1 MSENERNIE
10 SHHKKDQN
18 PDDCDSNIAASAS
31 GVSSVAGSVKHYKQ
45 QASSS
50 ERQIKFEK
58 AQKCLENAVLVS
70 KRIKEHRKATAELLG
85 RPFEEDVTD
94 TASELGT
101 NVSERTGYSVS
112 TEASTLSVQ
121 DALNIP
127 GISESLANTLKQKEI
142 LMERIKQYKEINKRP
157 TKKTT
162 PTPTRGLSS
171 ETADKKITDSA
182 DVSKLMSLV
191 KEKENSLSVMQVKMK
206 AMENTILD
214 LQEKITEKDQIIE
227 AKNRATTLISDSLSK
242 KERETLDLLEDT
254 KEQMTKMQSNFIA
267 METEWKD
274 EKQKLLN
281 ELNEKNCTIKSLEEA
296 NTILENAR
304 FEISIENSKLS
315 EELENKTKEIVSL
328 QEKLQ
333 QLSEIT
339 TEEVKD
345 NIESVEEKGS
355 IEINNMEELTK
366 KIELLEQI
374 NFEIRQT
381 NKELESQLAT
391 LTETKPVVSP
401 TKRGSPLPTRKG
413 GRNTASKMKSPWSQL
428 SSESLPQE
436 QDKKSKPD
444 KTKSDMLLQSLNKEI
459 LDKEYVI
466 SEKNQQIMELENLIK
481 EKETKINELL
491 SSIDD
496 KVIEKTDAGMTTD
509 AVETVLSDDSE
520 PTLNVS
526 ELQHKLKSAEET
538 IASLSIEIDNANK
551 NMIKVKS
558 NSKLKLKQ
566 MQKTIDNFSK
576 ISDSNAEIVKLNEE
590 IHLLTQ
596 RVAELE
602 VEKGNLQL
610 HLVDY
615 DSGRLTESD
624 VYKKLIEMENV
635 AEARLKSISL
645 LETQKFDLVQEL
657 HSLQQKNL
665 EMEDKLADIS
675 QLQSEQVSSEMKSV
689 QLEEQI
695 DNLMAC
701 KKELELVIDNL
712 KLDKNQ
718 LDATIKSLQQ
728 EKDELAQKLENYI
741 QENMELADKLGK
753 LSAEKVSSA
762 ESIEIVESLTSQE
775 KLELE
780 EYSKGLQTEQK
791 TEDGEYKDTD
801 KHDAETSKE
810 KLLEEIIELKNRI
823 ELFTVERQEVME
835 RMSKLSI
842 DNETLNESIAVL
854 KEECETLKRN
864 IDSLDQERN
873 QLVIDKEDLNK
884 QLEEL
889 KQEKSEILKETA
901 DVVKSSAADDVTDGT
916 TVDSSQQ
923 DDKTTGDKGTRNKS
937 VKQLTKEILKL
948 KNTIKEREEDIADCQ
963 MKILS
968 LEEQQEKHKE
978 ILQSQAALEKLVK
991 KLTEENNELRNE
1003 IESINKDNKT
1013 EQQQNISQ
1021 AHEMMQMEAQK
1032 LHQEYTAAINARD
1045 ARIHE
1050 LENVLIEYE
1059 KQVINYSNTLQQKDK
1074 ELSEYINQITKLN
1087 DVSQKLKST
1096 IDLLEEEKSKDQNS
1110 EVIKSLNKQ
1119 IGLYQ
1124 KTLSD
1129 TEDKLRILDE
1139 EKSQLASM
1147 KAKLENINVNLES
1160 ELKKVQD
1167 VLSEKQSQLQELQA
1181 QQQKHSEELANARLQ
1196 AKERDEEIHEIKLQ
1210 LRKESIDNEK
1220 LHNIVVQKSNEI
1232 NDLTKMYEAVKEK
1245 LSSISDDKTSH
1256 VEQYAALETK
1266 NKELMDKLKKFA
1278 ASIKKK
1284 SAMYTELENQL
1295 QETQKQLQ
1303 SKNESYDQLLI
1314 QVETLPALQEKLK
1327 HAEEEFNRLQH
1338 LKISLEQKSQQVL
1351 ALQSDINTLKQNAAN
1366 DSATISRLNES
1377 IELLNRDLYV
1387 LQEENNNYKT
1397 QVESL
1402 NNKMVECEIDQKNY
1416 TNLVTKI
1423 SCLESEL
1430 IQKQAHITE
1439 LSNQIEMHN
1448 EKLNQVQYGQD
1459 AKVQEREMYI
1469 ENLQCEIDKYKNRI
1483 ERLEQCISTMES
1495 TRQSLERKADDLGS
1509 QLHEKRKAYNEYM
1522 NQEDELVARLAVLM
1536 DHDRVVEKQLHE
1548 IDTENKELRSRGQS
1562 LTEEYHALKSAYQA
1576 LQEKCS
1582 TLEIKAS
1589 NVDTLE
1595 SELLMYQNNC
1605 RQLDSDLKRIMSDH
1619 ENLLT
1624 QKKRDIEELESEFHT
1639 QIEHSIKEKKLLSEK
1654 YEKIVEH
1661 VSQLETKLEE
1671 YRNTIEHLNVNI
1683 REMEAEN
1690 QNLVQKYSN
1699 PDKTSTPDYTEQYI
1713 SEINRLN
1720 SLLNSKNL
1728 EITEINNSKLLMQR
1742 NNLSQISSLES
1753 KNMDLSEKYETLL
1766 REVNSLNS
1774 EIESLK
1780 NDIKY
1785 LHETVS
1791 QKDEHIKQ
1799 LMEKKKL
1806 VFEMNIPKTEGL
1818 TISSTIEEIDNSQ
1831 PPFDISLLQ
1840 SQIISDTEPLHVDQ
1854 PIVKR
1859 SVESVQ
1865 QHSEARALAKGEIE
1879 PTITPKK
1886 TYLCYKEEESADV
1899 AESDP
1904 FNSDE
1909 GWGFGTQEVTEDVI
1923 PGLSH
1928 LNQQIQ
1934 ELKETNEKL
1943 KSELKTTNAKL
1954 LKALKK
1960 LKDLKS
1966 ANDVL
1971 SNELKISKQISQSS
1985 ILDMAIESEL
1995 SSNLK
2000 MLETK
2005 VEGLGS
2011 QLNDEKR
2018 DKESLRKQN
2027 EVLRQN
2033 NERLTETK
2041 EKLENELESWKVNYR
2056 QVSGKLSTVQWGGD
2070 NANTEVTTV
2079 AQTTSRQMSNVNPDL
2094 ENEIDKLEKEN
2105 DELQSMIDALNTKNK
2120 DLSNE
2125 QTHLKEEINRLNIQ
2139 IQEQKQLYDNYESL
2153 KTCLEEIQDINKSF
2167 QLANKELKDTVNNIE
2182 VRYNEAIANYEIL
2195 RTTLEEKEMYFKN
2208 TETELQDKNFK
2219 LTEELKSSRLF
2230 EDRANSTILELNSE
2244 LDELKSQLLLA
2255 QEKQNA
2261 QTSSDVNSLLLSEK
2275 YNSMEQHCLHL
2286 KSTLEE
2292 TSIRLQ
2298 QQQQENK
2305 ELQDRIVVYE
2315 EQIRDLNIK
2324 QNMSLENNQQQ
2335 CLQLQNTVD
2344 ETLNKL
2350 QIQQQENMLLQEKIK
2365 EYERQVADLTINLQN
2380 LQSENNQA
2388 YSEDLKLA
2396 ASEAISKLQVQE
2408 QENAV
2413 LQEKIK
2419 EYEAQVNDMTM
2430 KFQNLNSENDQLL
2443 STVTELRSSISSAMD
2458 QRGFEIAELWKQ
2470 HLAQREGEFQKIEQD
2485 LRNQLGVAESK
2496 YEQLLENVQSSSQEE
2511 TNKIIMSEQINSLQN
2526 KLIEKEEHLLSI
2538 QNKYAEAMNQLD
2550 MLRSEME
2557 DEKVMN
2563 ENKLFVNQEDN
2574 ERIINE
2580 LNKKHE
2586 EDCNDL
2592 KSQLSALQVELDA
2605 TKRVN
2610 IELGQQIEELHN
2622 NYKSQI
2628 ADISKQLQLKE
2639 SEVYQKTHEFTV
2651 SLKQRN
2657 DEFEAVRQQLIEY
2670 EKKLEDTI
2678 YEKESELAILRLKL
2692 HERTESYDKINK
2704 DLEAE
2709 KNSLAEALN
2718 EKIIECT
2725 NLSKQIVDLNKVIEE
2740 YANKAAETQ
2749 IVLESQEI
2757 EIVTLKSELSDL
2769 NDAFRSA
2776 RNKIEKH
2783 VTFASDTK
2791 QGQEA
2796 DIPEKDLLDSVPR
2809 AELDLALYMLH
2820 QRDVRCEELTMELT
2834 QLLEERDTLQL
2845 RLSDSI
2851 RSYEELKSRYGS
2863 SALDASVSSSHDSV
2877 AELPSFTMEKERQ
2890 FVDTHRAQSSR
2901 SSSFSDPDGEKPKL
2915 QAKLSELRTVRHS
2928 RDVRLRQD
2936 SEHRQLDMRLL
2947 QRDVASLPPEAVERL
2962 AQAHHTLSRDSQST
2976 PTVLLNWLRG
2986 KSTPKVVHM

>member
-1 MSENERNIE
+1 MSENERNIG
-10 SHHKKDQN
+10 SHHRKDHN
-18 PDDCDSNIAASAS
+18 PYDSDSNLAAPVS

-101 NVSERTGYSVS
+101 TMSERTGYSVS

-162 PTPTRGLSS
+162 PTPTRGLPT
-171 ETADKKITDSA
+171 ETADKKSSDGT

-214 LQEKITEKDQIIE
+214 LQEKVTEKDQIIE

-267 METEWKD
+267 METEWK
-274 EKQKLLN
+274 EERQKLLN
-281 ELNEKNCTIKSLEEA
+281 ELSEKNNAIKSLEEA

-304 FEISIENSKLS
+304 FEVSVENSKLS
-315 EELENKTKEIVSL
+315 EELELRTKEIVSL
-328 QEKLQ
+328 QDKLQ
-333 QLSEIT
+333 QLTQTCAQEA
-339 TEEVKD
+339 KD
-345 NIESVEEKGS
+345 NTEAVEEKGS

-366 KIELLEQI
+366 KVELLEQI

-391 LTETKPVVSP
+391 LTVEAKPVVSP
-401 TKRGSPLPTRKG
+401 AKRGSPLPTRKG
-413 GRNTASKMKSPWSQL
+413 GRSTASKMKSPWSQL

-436 QDKKSKPD
+436 QDKKAKPD
-444 KTKSDMLLQSLNKEI
+444 KTKTDMLLQSLNKEI

-466 SEKNQQIMELENLIK
+466 SEKNIQITELENIIRQ
-481 EKETKINELL
+481 KETRINELQ
-491 SSIDD
+491 SSMDD
-496 KVIEKTDAGMTTD
+496 KVPEKADAGMTTD
-509 AVETVLSDDSE
+509 DAVETVRGDDSE
-520 PTLNVS
+520 ATLTVS
-526 ELQHKLKSAEET
+526 ELQHKLKSAEDT
-538 IASLSIEIDNANK
+538 IATLSAEIDTANK

-576 ISDSNAEIVKLNEE
+576 VSDANAEIVKLNEE

-635 AEARLKSISL
+635 AEARLTSISL

-695 DNLMAC
+695 DSLMAC

-718 LDATIKSLQQ
+718 LEATIKSLQD
-728 EKDELAQKLENYI
+728 EKDELAQKLENCI
-741 QENMELADKLGK
+741 QENIELADKLGK

-791 TEDGEYKDTD
+791 TKDGEYKDSG
-801 KHDAETSKE
+801 KHDAEACKE
-810 KLLEEIIELKNRI
+810 KLLEEIVELKNRI

-835 RMSKLSI
+835 RMSKLST

-854 KEECETLKRN
+854 KEQCETLKLN

-873 QLVIDKEDLNK
+873 QLVMEKEDLNR

-889 KQEKSEILKETA
+889 KQEKSDILKETA
-901 DVVKSSAADDVTDGT
+901 DV
-916 TVDSSQQ
+916 
-923 DDKTTGDKGTRNKS
+923 
-937 VKQLTKEILKL
+937 
-948 KNTIKEREEDIADCQ
+948 
-963 MKILS
+963 
-968 LEEQQEKHKE
+968 
-978 ILQSQAALEKLVK
+978 
-991 KLTEENNELRNE
+991 
-1003 IESINKDNKT
+1003 
-1013 EQQQNISQ
+1013 
-1021 AHEMMQMEAQK
+1021 
-1032 LHQEYTAAINARD
+1032 
-1045 ARIHE
+1045 
-1050 LENVLIEYE
+1050 
-1059 KQVINYSNTLQQKDK
+1059 
-1074 ELSEYINQITKLN
+1074 
-1087 DVSQKLKST
+1087 
-1096 IDLLEEEKSKDQNS
+1096 
-1110 EVIKSLNKQ
+1110 
-1119 IGLYQ
+1119 
-1124 KTLSD
+1124 
-1129 TEDKLRILDE
+1129 
-1139 EKSQLASM
+1139 
-1147 KAKLENINVNLES
+1147 AKLENINGNLES

-1167 VLSEKQSQLQELQA
+1167 LLAEKQSQLQDLQA

-1232 NDLTKMYEAVKEK
+1232 NDLTKMYEAAKET
-1245 LSSISDDKTSH
+1245 LNAVSVDKTSH
-1256 VEQYAALETK
+1256 VEQYAALEAK

-1284 SAMYTELENQL
+1284 SAMYSDLENQL
-1295 QETQKQLQ
+1295 HESQKQLQ
-1303 SKNESYDQLLI
+1303 IKNESYEQLLI

-1338 LKISLEQKSQQVL
+1338 LKISLEQRSQEVM
-1351 ALQSDINTLKQNAAN
+1351 ALQTDNETLKRNAAN
-1366 DSATISRLNES
+1366 DSATVSRLNES
-1377 IELLNRDLYV
+1377 IELLNRDLYM

-1430 IQKQAHITE
+1430 SQKQAHITE
-1439 LSNQIEMHN
+1439 LLNQVEMNN

-1483 ERLEQCISTMES
+1483 ERLEQCVSTMES

-1522 NQEDELVARLAVLM
+1522 NQEDELITRLAVLM
-1536 DHDRVVEKQLHE
+1536 DHDRVVEKQLRE
-1548 IDTENKELRSRGQS
+1548 IEAENKELRSRGQS
-1562 LTEEYHALKSAYQA
+1562 LSEEYHALKSAYQA
-1576 LQEKCS
+1576 LQEKGA
-1582 TLEIKAS
+1582 TLEMKAN
-1589 NVDTLE
+1589 NVDALE
-1595 SELLMYQNNC
+1595 SELSMYQNNC
-1605 RQLDSDLKRIMSDH
+1605 RQLDSDLKRITSDH
-1619 ENLLT
+1619 EHLLA

-1639 QIEHSIKEKKLLSEK
+1639 QIEHSVKEKKLLSEK
-1654 YEKIVEH
+1654 YEKLVEH
-1661 VSQLETKLEE
+1661 VSQLETKLDE
-1671 YRNTIEHLNVNI
+1671 YRNTIEHLNLNL

-1690 QNLVQKYSN
+1690 QNLVQKFSS
-1699 PDKTSTPDYTEQYI
+1699 PDKMTAPDYTEQYI

-1720 SLLNSKNL
+1720 SLLNSKSM
-1728 EITEINNSKLLMQR
+1728 EITEINNSNQLMQT

-1753 KNMDLSEKYETLL
+1753 RNMDLSDKYETLL
-1766 REVNSLNS
+1766 RQVDSLNS

-1780 NDIKY
+1780 DNIKQ
-1785 LHETVS
+1785 LHQTVS
-1791 QKDEHIKQ
+1791 QKDEQIKQ
-1799 LMEKKKL
+1799 LLEKKKL

-1831 PPFDISLLQ
+1831 TPFDISSLQ
-1840 SQIISDTEPLHVDQ
+1840 SQIISDTQPLHADDQ

-1865 QHSEARALAKGEIE
+1865 QHSESHALAEGAIE

-1886 TYLCYKEEESADV
+1886 TYLCYKEEDGAELAD
-1899 AESDP
+1899 SDP

-1934 ELKETNEKL
+1934 ELKEANEKL

-1960 LKDLKS
+1960 LKDLKA

-2005 VEGLGS
+2005 VEGLS
-2011 QLNDEKR
+2011 NQLNDEKR
-2018 DKESLRKQN
+2018 DKESVRKQN
-2027 EVLRQN
+2027 DVLRQT
-2033 NERLTETK
+2033 NERLMETK
-2041 EKLENELESWKVNYR
+2041 EKLENELESLKVNYR

-2070 NANTEVTTV
+2070 YTNTEVSTV
-2079 AQTTSRQMSNVNPDL
+2079 AQSTSRQIANVNPDL
-2094 ENEIDKLEKEN
+2094 ESEMNKLEKEN
-2105 DELQSMIDALNTKNK
+2105 DELQSMIDSLNTNNK

-2125 QTHLKEEINRLNIQ
+2125 RTHLKEEINRLNIQ

-2153 KTCLEEIQDINKSF
+2153 KIRLEEIQDTNKS
-2167 QLANKELKDTVNNIE
+2167 LELTNKELKETVNDIE
-2182 VRYNEAIANYEIL
+2182 VRYNEAMVNYETL
-2195 RTTLEEKEMYFKN
+2195 KTALEEKEMYFKN
-2208 TETELQDKNFK
+2208 TETELQDKNLK
-2219 LTEELKSSRLF
+2219 LTEELKSSRVF

-2261 QTSSDVNSLLLSEK
+2261 QTPPDVNSLLLSEK
-2275 YNSMEQHCLHL
+2275 YNSMEQHCLDL
-2286 KSTLEE
+2286 KTTLEE
-2292 TSIRLQ
+2292 TSIKLQ
-2298 QQQQENK
+2298 QQQQDNK
-2305 ELQDRIVVYE
+2305 ELQDRVLIQ
-2315 EQIRDLNIK
+2315 EQ
-2324 QNMSLENNQQQ
+2324 E
-2335 CLQLQNTVD
+2335 NTV
-2344 ETLNKL
+2344 L
-2350 QIQQQENMLLQEKIK
+2350 QDKIK
-2365 EYERQVADLTINLQN
+2365 EYEV
-2380 LQSENNQA
+2380 
-2388 YSEDLKLA
+2388 
-2396 ASEAISKLQVQE
+2396 
-2408 QENAV
+2408 
-2413 LQEKIK
+2413 
-2419 EYEAQVNDMTM
+2419 QVNDLTM
-2430 KFQNLNSENDQLL
+2430 KFQKLNSENDQLL

-2485 LRNQLGVAESK
+2485 LRTQLGVAESK

-2511 TNKIIMSEQINSLQN
+2511 TDKIIMTEQINSLQN

-2538 QNKYAEAMNQLD
+2538 QNKYAEAVNQLD

-2557 DEKVMN
+2557 DEKVIN
-2563 ENKLFVNQEDN
+2563 ENKLYVNQEDN
-2574 ERIINE
+2574 DRIINE
-2580 LNKKHE
+2580 LNKKHA
-2586 EDCNDL
+2586 EDCSDL
-2592 KSQLSALQVELDA
+2592 KSQLSALQIELDA

-2610 IELGQQIEELHN
+2610 IELGQQLEELHN
-2622 NYKSQI
+2622 NYKSQV
-2628 ADISKQLQLKE
+2628 AEISKQLQLKE
-2639 SEVYQKTHEFTV
+2639 SEIYQKTHDFTV

-2657 DEFEAVRQQLIEY
+2657 EEFETVRQQLVDY
-2670 EKKLEDTI
+2670 ERKLEDTI

-2692 HERTESYDKINK
+2692 HERTESYDKINR

-2709 KNSLAEALN
+2709 KNSLAESLN

-2725 NLSKQIVDLNKVIEE
+2725 SLSKQIAELNRAIEE
-2740 YANKAAETQ
+2740 YADKAAETQ

-2791 QGQEA
+2791 KGQEA
-2796 DIPEKDLLDSVPR
+2796 DTTHATEKDLLDSVPR

-2863 SALDASVSSSHDSV
+2863 SALDASASSSHDSV
-2877 AELPSFTMEKERQ
+2877 SELPSFTVEKERP
-2890 FVDTHRAQSSR
+2890 FVDTHRGQSSR

>member
-1 MSENERNIE
+1 MSENERNIG
-10 SHHKKDQN
+10 SHHRKDHN
-18 PDDCDSNIAASAS
+18 PYDSDSNLAAPVS

-101 NVSERTGYSVS
+101 TMSERTGYSVS

-162 PTPTRGLSS
+162 PTPTRGLPT
-171 ETADKKITDSA
+171 ETADKKASSGSSSDGT

-214 LQEKITEKDQIIE
+214 LQEKVTEKDQIIE

-267 METEWKD
+267 METEWK
-274 EKQKLLN
+274 EERQKLLN
-281 ELNEKNCTIKSLEEA
+281 ELSEKNNAIKSLEEA

-304 FEISIENSKLS
+304 FEVSVENSKLS
-315 EELENKTKEIVSL
+315 EELELRTKEIVSL
-328 QEKLQ
+328 QDKLQ
-333 QLSEIT
+333 QLTQTCAQEA
-339 TEEVKD
+339 KD
-345 NIESVEEKGS
+345 NTEAVEEKGS

-366 KIELLEQI
+366 KVELLEQI

-391 LTETKPVVSP
+391 LTVEAKPVVSP
-401 TKRGSPLPTRKG
+401 AKRGSPLPTRKG
-413 GRNTASKMKSPWSQL
+413 GRSTASKMKSPWSQL

-436 QDKKSKPD
+436 QDKKAKPD
-444 KTKSDMLLQSLNKEI
+444 KTKTDMLLQSLNKEI

-466 SEKNQQIMELENLIK
+466 SEKNIQITELENIIRQ
-481 EKETKINELL
+481 KETRINELQ
-491 SSIDD
+491 SSMDD
-496 KVIEKTDAGMTTD
+496 KVPEKADAGMTTD
-509 AVETVLSDDSE
+509 DAVETVRGDDSE
-520 PTLNVS
+520 ATLTVS
-526 ELQHKLKSAEET
+526 ELQHKLKSAEDT
-538 IASLSIEIDNANK
+538 IATLSAEIDTANK

-576 ISDSNAEIVKLNEE
+576 VSDANAEIVKLNEE

-635 AEARLKSISL
+635 AEARLTSISL

-695 DNLMAC
+695 DSLMAC

-718 LDATIKSLQQ
+718 LEATIKSLQD
-728 EKDELAQKLENYI
+728 EKDELAQKLENCI
-741 QENMELADKLGK
+741 QENIELADKLGK

-791 TEDGEYKDTD
+791 TKDGEYKDSG
-801 KHDAETSKE
+801 KHDAEACKE
-810 KLLEEIIELKNRI
+810 KLLEEIVELKNRI

-835 RMSKLSI
+835 RMSKLST

-854 KEECETLKRN
+854 KEQCETLKLN

-873 QLVIDKEDLNK
+873 QLVMEKEDLNR

-889 KQEKSEILKETA
+889 KQEKSDILKETA

-916 TVDSSQQ
+916 AAESSQQ
-923 DDKTTGDKGTRNKS
+923 DDKTTGDKGARNKN

-991 KLTEENNELRNE
+991 KLTEENNDLKKE
-1003 IESINKDNKT
+1003 IENINKDNRT

-1032 LHQEYTAAINARD
+1032 LHQDYTAAINARD

-1059 KQVINYSNTLQQKDK
+1059 KQVISYSNTLQQKDK
-1074 ELSEYINQITKLN
+1074 ELAEYINQITKLN

-1096 IDLLEEEKSKDQNS
+1096 IDALEEEKSKDQNA

-1129 TEDKLRILDE
+1129 SEDKLRILDE
-1139 EKSQLASM
+1139 EKSQLASV
-1147 KAKLENINVNLES
+1147 KAKLENINGNLES

-1167 VLSEKQSQLQELQA
+1167 LLAEKQSQLQDLQA

-1232 NDLTKMYEAVKEK
+1232 NDLTKMYEAAKET
-1245 LSSISDDKTSH
+1245 LNAVSVDKTSH
-1256 VEQYAALETK
+1256 VEQYAALEAK

-1284 SAMYTELENQL
+1284 SAMYSDLENQL
-1295 QETQKQLQ
+1295 HESQKQLQ
-1303 SKNESYDQLLI
+1303 IKNESYEQLLI

-1338 LKISLEQKSQQVL
+1338 LKISLEQRSQEVM
-1351 ALQSDINTLKQNAAN
+1351 ALQTDNETLKRNAAN
-1366 DSATISRLNES
+1366 DSATVSRLNES
-1377 IELLNRDLYV
+1377 IELLNRDLYM

-1430 IQKQAHITE
+1430 SQKQAHITE
-1439 LSNQIEMHN
+1439 LLNQVEMNN

-1483 ERLEQCISTMES
+1483 ERLEQCVSTMES

-1522 NQEDELVARLAVLM
+1522 NQEDELITRLAVLM
-1536 DHDRVVEKQLHE
+1536 DHDRVVEKQLRE
-1548 IDTENKELRSRGQS
+1548 IEAENKELRSRGQS
-1562 LTEEYHALKSAYQA
+1562 LSEEYHALKSAYQA
-1576 LQEKCS
+1576 LQEKGA
-1582 TLEIKAS
+1582 TLEMKAN
-1589 NVDTLE
+1589 NVDALE
-1595 SELLMYQNNC
+1595 SELSMYQNNC
-1605 RQLDSDLKRIMSDH
+1605 RQLDSDLKRITSDH
-1619 ENLLT
+1619 EHLLA

-1639 QIEHSIKEKKLLSEK
+1639 QIEHSVKEKKLLSEK
-1654 YEKIVEH
+1654 YEKLVEH
-1661 VSQLETKLEE
+1661 VSQLETKLDE
-1671 YRNTIEHLNVNI
+1671 YRNTIEHLNLNL

-1690 QNLVQKYSN
+1690 QNLVQKFSS
-1699 PDKTSTPDYTEQYI
+1699 PDKMTAPDYTEQYI

-1720 SLLNSKNL
+1720 SLLNSKSM
-1728 EITEINNSKLLMQR
+1728 EITEINNSNQLMQT

-1753 KNMDLSEKYETLL
+1753 RNMDLSDKYETLL
-1766 REVNSLNS
+1766 RQVDSLNS

-1780 NDIKY
+1780 DNIKQ
-1785 LHETVS
+1785 LHQTVS
-1791 QKDEHIKQ
+1791 QKDEQIKQ
-1799 LMEKKKL
+1799 LLEKKKL

-1831 PPFDISLLQ
+1831 TPFDISSLQ
-1840 SQIISDTEPLHVDQ
+1840 SQIISDTQPLHADDQ

-1865 QHSEARALAKGEIE
+1865 QHSESHALAEGAIE

-1886 TYLCYKEEESADV
+1886 TYLCYKEEDGAELAD
-1899 AESDP
+1899 SDP

-1934 ELKETNEKL
+1934 ELKEANEKL

-1960 LKDLKS
+1960 LKDLKA

-2005 VEGLGS
+2005 VEGLS
-2011 QLNDEKR
+2011 NQLNDEKR
-2018 DKESLRKQN
+2018 DKESVRKQN
-2027 EVLRQN
+2027 DVLRQT
-2033 NERLTETK
+2033 NERLMETK
-2041 EKLENELESWKVNYR
+2041 EKLENELESLKVNYR

-2070 NANTEVTTV
+2070 YTNTEVSTV
-2079 AQTTSRQMSNVNPDL
+2079 AQSTSRQIANVNPDL
-2094 ENEIDKLEKEN
+2094 ESEMNKLEKEN
-2105 DELQSMIDALNTKNK
+2105 DELQSMIDSLNTNNK

-2125 QTHLKEEINRLNIQ
+2125 RTHLKEEINRLNIQ

-2153 KTCLEEIQDINKSF
+2153 KIRLEEIQDTNKS
-2167 QLANKELKDTVNNIE
+2167 LELTNKELKETVNDIE
-2182 VRYNEAIANYEIL
+2182 VRYNEAMVNYETL
-2195 RTTLEEKEMYFKN
+2195 KTALEEKEMYFKN
-2208 TETELQDKNFK
+2208 TETELQDKNLK
-2219 LTEELKSSRLF
+2219 LTEELKSSRVF

-2261 QTSSDVNSLLLSEK
+2261 QTPPDVNSLLLSEK
-2275 YNSMEQHCLHL
+2275 YNSMEQHCLDL
-2286 KSTLEE
+2286 KTTLEE
-2292 TSIRLQ
+2292 TSIKLQ
-2298 QQQQENK
+2298 QQQQDNK
-2305 ELQDRIVVYE
+2305 ELQDRVLIQ
-2315 EQIRDLNIK
+2315 EQ
-2324 QNMSLENNQQQ
+2324 E
-2335 CLQLQNTVD
+2335 NTV
-2344 ETLNKL
+2344 L
-2350 QIQQQENMLLQEKIK
+2350 QDKIK
-2365 EYERQVADLTINLQN
+2365 EYEV
-2380 LQSENNQA
+2380 
-2388 YSEDLKLA
+2388 
-2396 ASEAISKLQVQE
+2396 
-2408 QENAV
+2408 
-2413 LQEKIK
+2413 
-2419 EYEAQVNDMTM
+2419 QVNDLTM
-2430 KFQNLNSENDQLL
+2430 KFQKLNSENDQLL

-2485 LRNQLGVAESK
+2485 LRTQLGVAESK

-2511 TNKIIMSEQINSLQN
+2511 TDKIIMTEQINSLQN

-2538 QNKYAEAMNQLD
+2538 QNKYAEAVNQLD

-2557 DEKVMN
+2557 DEKVIN
-2563 ENKLFVNQEDN
+2563 ENKLYVNQEDN
-2574 ERIINE
+2574 DRIINE
-2580 LNKKHE
+2580 LNKKHA
-2586 EDCNDL
+2586 EDCSDL
-2592 KSQLSALQVELDA
+2592 KSQLSALQIELDA

-2610 IELGQQIEELHN
+2610 IELGQQLEELHN
-2622 NYKSQI
+2622 NYKSQV
-2628 ADISKQLQLKE
+2628 AEISKQLQLKE
-2639 SEVYQKTHEFTV
+2639 SEIYQKTHDFTV

-2657 DEFEAVRQQLIEY
+2657 EEFETVRQQLVDY
-2670 EKKLEDTI
+2670 ERKLEDTI

-2692 HERTESYDKINK
+2692 HERTESYDKINR

-2709 KNSLAEALN
+2709 KNSLAESLN

-2725 NLSKQIVDLNKVIEE
+2725 SLSKQIAELNRAIEE
-2740 YANKAAETQ
+2740 YADKAAETQ

-2791 QGQEA
+2791 KGQEA
-2796 DIPEKDLLDSVPR
+2796 DTTHATEKDLLDSVPR

-2863 SALDASVSSSHDSV
+2863 SALDASASSSHDSV
-2877 AELPSFTMEKERQ
+2877 SELPSFTVEKERP
-2890 FVDTHRAQSSR
+2890 FVDTHRGQSSR